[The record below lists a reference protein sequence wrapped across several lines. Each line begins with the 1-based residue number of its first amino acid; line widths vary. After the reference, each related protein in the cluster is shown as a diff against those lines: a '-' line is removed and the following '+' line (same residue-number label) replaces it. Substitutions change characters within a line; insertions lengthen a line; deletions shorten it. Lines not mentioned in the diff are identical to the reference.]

1 MKFKLIIDNERDEE
15 LVLTSHSANEFTAK
29 IENLVLSYNGNDEL
43 SVFTDDESTSIK
55 IEEIECVTVIDRK
68 TYIIGRAGSKYRTHM
83 KLFEVESILPKYF
96 IRINKSAIAN
106 ERKIVSYKANFN
118 GSVDA
123 IFKCGYK
130 DYVSRRC
137 FAEIKRRLGI

>member
-1 MKFKLIIDNERDEE
+1 MKFKLIIDNEKDEE
-15 LVLTSHSANEFTAK
+15 LILTSHSANEFTAK

-43 SVFTDDESTSIK
+43 SVFSDDESLSIK
-55 IEEIECVTVIDRK
+55 ISDIECVTVMDRK
-68 TYIIGRAGSKYRTHM
+68 TYVIGKQGIKYRTHM
-83 KLFEVESILPKYF
+83 KLFELETILPKYF

>member
-1 MKFKLIIDNERDEE
+1 MKFKLLIDKEKDEE
-15 LVLTSHSANEFTAK
+15 LILSVHSANEFAAK
-29 IENLVLSYNGNDEL
+29 IENLVLSYNENDEI
-43 SVFTDDESTSIK
+43 SVFDEDESRSIK
-55 IEEIECVTVIDRK
+55 VEEIECVTVIDRK
-68 TYIIGRAGSKYRTHM
+68 TYVILRTGKKYRTHM
-83 KLFEVESILPKYF
+83 KLFELESVLPQYF

-106 ERKIVSYKANFN
+106 ERRIASFKANFN

-137 FAEIKRRLGI
+137 LAVIKRRLGI

>member
-1 MKFKLIIDNERDEE
+1 MKFKLVIDKEKEEE
-15 LVLTSHSANEFTAK
+15 LVLTVNSANEFSAK

-43 SVFTDDESTSIK
+43 AVFSDDEALSIK
-55 IEEIECVTVIDRK
+55 LEEIECVTVIDRK
-68 TYIIGRAGSKYRTHM
+68 TYIIGKSGIKYRTHM

-96 IRINKSAIAN
+96 IRINKSALAN
-106 ERKIVSYKANFN
+106 ERRIASFKANFN